1 MQKEIEC
8 NLNKLLPKLLF
19 LIKLLQEVEDA
30 IDLANQVLEMKPD
43 SYEAYYARAK
53 ASLDLKLYEHAQAD
67 IREALQLAPAQ
78 NVEVRKVLTYL
89 RDEISIKMTSRMT
102 NHRDLA
108 VSVDMLHE

>member
-1 MQKEIEC
+1 M
-8 NLNKLLPKLLF
+8 
-19 LIKLLQEVEDA
+19 
-30 IDLANQVLEMKPD
+30 DLANQVLEMKPD

-53 ASLDLKLYEHAQAD
+53 ANLDMKMYERAQAD

-78 NVEVRKVLTYL
+78 SVEVRKVLTYL
-89 RDEISIKMTSRMT
+89 RDEITCKMSVTSRMI

>member
-1 MQKEIEC
+1 
-8 NLNKLLPKLLF
+8 
-19 LIKLLQEVEDA
+19 
-30 IDLANQVLEMKPD
+30 MKPD

-53 ASLDLKLYEHAQAD
+53 ADLDLKLYERAQAD
-67 IREALQLAPAQ
+67 IREALQLAPMQ

-89 RDEISIKMTSRMT
+89 RDEIAAKMSVTSRMT

>member
-1 MQKEIEC
+1 MEEA
-8 NLNKLLPKLLF
+8 
-19 LIKLLQEVEDA
+19 V
-30 IDLANQVLEMKPD
+30 DLANQVLDMKSD

-53 ASLDLKLYEHAQAD
+53 AYLDLKMYERAQSD

-78 NVEVRKVLTYL
+78 NVEVRKVLSYL
-89 RDEISIKMTSRMT
+89 RDEIASKMSVTSRMT